1 MEGLEELKEKRR
13 EELTLKA
20 GGYKARVVV
29 HLGPCGIAAG
39 AIRVLK
45 SLINEIARAQVTDV
59 LVLQS
64 SCGGLCAREPL
75 ATVELMDKPPVKYGD
90 LNDIKIRQI
99 FRDHILGGNIV
110 EKYAIAVGCET
121 TH

>member
-1 MEGLEELKEKRR
+1 M
-13 EELTLKA
+13 TLKA

-39 AIRVLK
+39 AIRVLNI
-45 SLINEIARAQVTDV
+45 LINEIARAQVTDV

-75 ATVELMDKPPVKYGD
+75 ATVELMGQPPVKYGD
-90 LNDIKIRQI
+90 LNDIKIRNI

-110 EKYAIAVGCET
+110 EKYAIAVGCEI

>member
-75 ATVELMDKPPVKYGD
+75 ATVELMDQPPVKYGD